1 VGTAFTK
8 VGFQLDS
15 QPKRVIKLNFE
26 KPHSKSRLSY
36 ELSVEEK
43 IYQIFNVEMVVS
55 LKGRTITL
63 IYNYYNNEEIYN
75 IIAYVLFYKFE
86 VGKIAFL
93 IGSVLP
99 LYLTGHN
106 SGLVLDLGYNQS
118 TLTAV
123 YDGYS
128 LLHQTGYIGE
138 GGKDSAKRVNAIIK
152 DSTWE

>member
-1 VGTAFTK
+1 M
-8 VGFQLDS
+8 
-15 QPKRVIKLNFE
+15 
-26 KPHSKSRLSY
+26 SY

-128 LLHQTGYIGE
+128 LLH
-138 GGKDSAKRVNAIIK
+138 
-152 DSTWE
+152 